1 MYIFIYLFCMHVYFM
16 HIWHVCIDVLCVCI
30 YTHRH
35 TQPHKPPTGS
45 LGTPPLLSSA
55 WGEGWRQGWGE
66 HQPTWCESRCLSKR
80 RPPETPSQP
89 TAHRRQGSCCTC
101 QPRFH
106 DGNLSWLQ
114 PVRKRKAVCEL
125 LQALSDTCSDLLF
138 RCTFLSVLS
147 KGSAMNHSL
156 THPCANA

>member
-1 MYIFIYLFCMHVYFM
+1 MYIFIYLFCVHVYFM
-16 HIWHVCIDVLCVCI
+16 HVLHVCIDVLCMCTYTYRCI
-30 YTHRH
+30 
-35 TQPHKPPTGS
+35 QPQVHK
-45 LGTPPLLSSA
+45 TPYREPGATPSALLSR
-55 WGEGWRQGWGE
+55 RQGWGE
-66 HQPTWCESRCLSKR
+66 HQPTWCESLCLSTR
-80 RPPETPSQP
+80 RPPGTPSQP
-89 TAHRRQGSCCTC
+89 TAHRQPGNCCTC

-138 RCTFLSVLS
+138 RCAFLSVLS